1 MKLNN
6 NESKC
11 RRKVDNTSIKSNSC
25 LLKTILIRVNTIESN
40 EKRREIEKMTSRES
54 FREGREL

>member
-11 RRKVDNTSIKSNSC
+11 RCKVDNTSIKSNSC